1 MLRGPLLNQT
11 IIKCVVGTAL
21 QIDKSLT
28 FVRGAQAACCF
39 LRLIFDRWI
48 KSFPTYS
55 PVLRS
60 PPPRH
65 QTVSESRRQWLQ
77 NTGDICPYPMIC
89 TVHHP
94 TRSLSLLLKKNCS
107 FHISNQ
113 HGVTKEKEKKLQQCV
128 VLLST
133 ASCLCAAADKI
144 LDMST
149 IQVKPCFTF
158 QTRFRQGVV
167 QNSV

>member
-1 MLRGPLLNQT
+1 MTFICKGSRSNKADRFKKNIINNANQLQQSFFQRTSSHNRTITHSLDTFDNTVSTAAVLRGPLLNQA

-65 QTVSESRRQWLQ
+65 QTVSESRRQ
-77 NTGDICPYPMIC
+77 
-89 TVHHP
+89 
-94 TRSLSLLLKKNCS
+94 
-107 FHISNQ
+107 
-113 HGVTKEKEKKLQQCV
+113 
-128 VLLST
+128 
-133 ASCLCAAADKI
+133 
-144 LDMST
+144 
-149 IQVKPCFTF
+149 
-158 QTRFRQGVV
+158 
-167 QNSV
+167 